1 MTENMDT
8 ITTRT
13 VGARFAETDEF
24 ILTETPN
31 TAIVFKPQI
40 HEGGVRGSIIRYKK
54 DRNGNREVPISVD
67 FRRLN
72 AGDGIE
78 VKLNTEAIDNLIRH
92 VQELQALIEEEG
104 VRPGTH
110 RYRVAD
116 ADDLIITDQNKAR
129 VIQRLLEAN
138 LGEEIWDQL
147 AHNNPD
153 IATRLANSRIHEERL
168 EVLRTFEGMLQDN
181 TLTENEWQNFFE
193 ENTWIFGYG
202 LRYQVLRVIQPQ
214 PDLGG
219 AAVTGRGGQ
228 RGDFLTAT
236 EAETRFTCL
245 VEIKTPTTLLLQK
258 ERYRNGVWGASKELA
273 GAISQVQV
281 NCAQWEIEGARNE
294 QNRELLA
301 GNYTIS
307 PKGIVVIG
315 KTSELTDRD
324 KRNSFE
330 RFRREIRSPEII
342 TYDELYER
350 ARYIVGMPVAQNAA
364 ITNVP
369 MTEIADDDDLPF

>member
-1 MTENMDT
+1 MDT
-8 ITTRT
+8 IITRT

-54 DRNGNREVPISVD
+54 DRNGNRAVPVSVD

-78 VKLNTEAIDNLIRH
+78 VELNTEAVDNLIRH

-116 ADDLIITDQNKAR
+116 ADDLIITDQNKAH

-138 LGEEIWDQL
+138 LGEEVWGQL

-219 AAVTGRGGQ
+219 SAVTGRGGQ

-245 VEIKTPTTLLLQK
+245 VEIKTPTTLLLQR
-258 ERYRNGVWGASKELA
+258 EHYRNGVWGASKELA

-281 NCAQWEIEGARNE
+281 NCAQWEIEGARTE

-315 KTSELTDRD
+315 KTSELTDWD

>member
-1 MTENMDT
+1 MDT

-78 VKLNTEAIDNLIRH
+78 VELNTEAVDNLIRH
-92 VQELQALIEEEG
+92 VQELQVLIEEEG

-153 IATRLANSRIHEERL
+153 IATRLANARIHEERL

-219 AAVTGRGGQ
+219 SAVTGRGGQ

-245 VEIKTPTTLLLQK
+245 VEIKTPTTLLLQR